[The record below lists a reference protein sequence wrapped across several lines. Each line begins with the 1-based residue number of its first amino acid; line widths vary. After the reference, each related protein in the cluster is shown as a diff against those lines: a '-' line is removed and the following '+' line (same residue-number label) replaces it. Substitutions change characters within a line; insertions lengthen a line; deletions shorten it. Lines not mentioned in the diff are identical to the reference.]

1 MRQQPT
7 CHPLTRLHAAGVRPR
22 TQLLVLLASGLLLS
36 GSVHAQSARYELGRR
51 VRTMEEAWEANRDPR
66 IRSAALPP
74 IKRAVENFFA
84 LRLPAAARE
93 LDEARLVLEGKAGES
108 PDGKPAATAELTA
121 TAART
126 RDLAARRWSAA
137 LSFEPTRRLLDP
149 NVDTHLR
156 IDVRLFYAATP
167 PPTNNI
173 RLAFNLRTVDG
184 QKLTT
189 VEIAAASD
197 KLVPTTVHAAKD
209 EWRGEA
215 RLPLNAA
222 MANQDCRLEGIA
234 IVDGTSYNLGSTGVS
249 LAAGLAERLAAL
261 RMPLNDIRSEN
272 VLTLK
277 EHLRVL
283 EALAG
288 GRTLETDYPAYRLLE
303 ETSVSHQ
310 QLRQT
315 SVTPGD
321 SEKSPDQSK
330 LADGK
335 RLSVG
340 QHWRVIAGSQG
351 SSCTT
356 RLLIPASAAHGTTQA
371 ATSRPLVVAV
381 HGAGGSENMFFDAYG
396 AGKIVRLCESR
407 GWILA
412 APRQGLF
419 GGIGI
424 RWDELIA
431 GVSRLADVDNA
442 RVYLVGHSLGA
453 MQAARLAD
461 SAERKPSFVAAL
473 GGGGRIG
480 RFEPLRDVPFF
491 VGVGDQDFGR
501 GGGQQLA
508 EQLRRGGIRDVRFRE
523 YADTEHL
530 TIVQVALDDIFQ
542 QWDERDTALRMR

>member
-1 MRQQPT
+1 V
-7 CHPLTRLHAAGVRPR
+7 AAEKPVA
-22 TQLLVLLASGLLLS
+22 TV
-36 GSVHAQSARYELGRR
+36 ERR
-51 VRTMEEAWEANRDPR
+51 
-66 IRSAALPP
+66 
-74 IKRAVENFFA
+74 
-84 LRLPAAARE
+84 
-93 LDEARLVLEGKAGES
+93 
-108 PDGKPAATAELTA
+108 
-121 TAART
+121 
-126 RDLAARRWSAA
+126 RDLAARRWAAA

-149 NVDTHLR
+149 SVETHLQV
-156 IDVRLFYAATP
+156 DVRLFYAATAP
-167 PPTNNI
+167 STNNI
-173 RLAFNLRTVDG
+173 QLAFALKTADG
-184 QKLTT
+184 EKLTMAE
-189 VEIAAASD
+189 VPAASD
-197 KLVPTTVHAAKD
+197 EPVATPSNAAKA
-209 EWRGEA
+209 EWHRLA

-222 MANQDCRLEGIA
+222 MANQDCRLEGSVVI
-234 IVDGTSYNLGSTGVS
+234 DGSSYPLGSTGVS
-249 LAAGLAERLAAL
+249 LAAGLAERLASL
-261 RMPLNDIRSEN
+261 RLPLPDLRSEN
-272 VLTLK
+272 RLTFQ

-288 GRTLETDYPAYRLLE
+288 GRTLETDYPAARLLAE
-303 ETSVSHQ
+303 ATAIHQ
-310 QLRQT
+310 QLGQ
-315 SVTPGD
+315 VQPAPAGL
-321 SEKSPDQSK
+321 EKAPDQSR

-335 RLSVG
+335 RLPAG

-351 SSCTT
+351 TSCTA
-356 RLLIPASAAHGTTQA
+356 RLLIPAG
-371 ATSRPLVVAV
+371 ATREAGQTPGAPGPLDSRASRESRPLVVAV

-424 RWDELIA
+424 RWDELVA
-431 GVSRLADVDNA
+431 GVSRLAAVDRT
-442 RVYLVGHSLGA
+442 RVYLIGHSLGA

-461 SAERKPSFVAAL
+461 AAERKPSFVAAL

-508 EQLRRGGIRDVRFRE
+508 EQLRRGGVREVRFRE

-542 QWDERDTALRMR
+542 QWDEHDAALRRR